1 MPPRSPV
8 VSTSVEI
15 SDSSDD
21 GGAPPSSVG
30 RGKWQSGPKGRGGTG
45 SSSKHSTRH
54 TDPSSSDLSDSDDG
68 ANRGGRKVPV
78 YKTPSRAPSRAGGR
92 ESPGVRQGG
101 KVSRPTTAS
110 MNRGLG
116 GSGAGDDVEM
126 IEQAIGRQQHGIK
139 TAGHNAVSRA
149 IDAARNHNQ
158 HHSESEISAS
168 SDEDHRVP
176 LSVSRASMA
185 AVHRSQ
191 VAVLHKCANVCLCV
205 CGVLFSFSLRARF
218 LKGVRF
224 ASTGSGTVTVSDGRE

>member
-1 MPPRSPV
+1 M
-8 VSTSVEI
+8 STSVEI

-21 GGAPPSSVG
+21 GGAPPSSVRG

-45 SSSKHSTRH
+45 SSSIHSTRH
-54 TDPSSSDLSDSDDG
+54 ADPSSSDLSDSDDG
-68 ANRGGRKVPV
+68 ANRGVRKVPV

-191 VAVLHKCANVCLCV
+191 VQCCMSVQMCVFAYAAYCSLFPCARVSKWCALCIDRQRH
-205 CGVLFSFSLRARF
+205 GHSQ
-218 LKGVRF
+218 
-224 ASTGSGTVTVSDGRE
+224 